1 MPPRLVRCRTCSNAA
16 VSPLSITQCRS
27 IADFQGRN
35 TVLTDRK
42 ERVMRESRGHQDIFV
57 HRVLI
62 VLPKLLHVTCA
73 QDLRVNFQKLVSSV
87 DGAIVA
93 SIIHGIATTPTRI
106 ASGWRSNCIRCN
118 PLVNGGCFSRLK
130 PKQGWLEW
138 IPLPK

>member
-1 MPPRLVRCRTCSNAA
+1 MQFDRHPDAIRVGVVAMPWIIEA
-16 VSPLSITQCRS
+16 
-27 IADFQGRN
+27 

-87 DGAIVA
+87 DGAIGLLG
-93 SIIHGIATTPTRI
+93 GIPEVQLEPV
-106 ASGWRSNCIRCN
+106 SPWR
-118 PLVNGGCFSRLK
+118 K
-130 PKQGWLEW
+130 
-138 IPLPK
+138 